1 VEPKSHYQLKLEHKQ
16 SNHQWLHQWEDQLL
30 LKNQLQ
36 VNFHLLLLV
45 TKQEVLQVP
54 LLKL

>member
-36 VNFHLLLLV
+36 VNFYLLLLE
-45 TKQEVLQVP
+45 TKLVLQVL